1 MKPYC
6 IKLCNW
12 QLVDEEWRG
21 KLLLRETYA
30 QTLEMGV
37 QGHCTGTGTEVATA
51 WRMTKQK
58 LQIARGALS

>member
-1 MKPYC
+1 MLKPLKWEYR
-6 IKLCNW
+6 
-12 QLVDEEWRG
+12 V
-21 KLLLRETYA
+21 T
-30 QTLEMGV
+30 V